1 MVYAYTTDADGW
13 TEFESVMKH
22 TGATK
27 DSAYYVDGGHT
38 DYVEGVDS
46 QYLVDFGYVYVP
58 FAKWVEVYHDDGSST
73 HWSEMLADKN
83 PDVIYNAFD
92 VDTDEDVADTVE
104 FEDGQQAVIVYE
116 YVSGQPRVKA
126 AWVIADVDDD
136 IVIPDAPAGN
146 VIQRTTV
153 SGTGANASTRITTS
167 AETYNTISKAVEN
180 AALLRLSADQAD
192 GAKLMVQ
199 IGSTQPPRILRVLL
213 LVTSPTTSRIPTVVG
228 TAA

>member
-1 MVYAYTTDADGW
+1 M
-13 TEFESVMKH
+13 
-22 TGATK
+22 
-27 DSAYYVDGGHT
+27 
-38 DYVEGVDS
+38 
-46 QYLVDFGYVYVP
+46 
-58 FAKWVEVYHDDGSST
+58 
-73 HWSEMLADKN
+73 
-83 PDVIYNAFD
+83 
-92 VDTDEDVADTVE
+92 
-104 FEDGQQAVIVYE
+104 
-116 YVSGQPRVKA
+116 KA

-199 IGSTQPPRILRVLL
+199 IDTNAYSAEYQIYATPEDTEGAVAGDITNNFQDTNGGWDSGVKYVGPFDATNGEKLGQNNVVVLRFHTDSQTDYVYAAYQ
-213 LVTSPTTSRIPTVVG
+213 VVVE
-228 TAA
+228 